1 MVPLTKALIMA
12 GGAEQCPLSCRSE
25 RSRRPMISVKVGA
38 MGSVPVLVRESLR
51 MVLEGVMVVQACLLA
66 CCQQPL
72 VHLHAIP

>member
-1 MVPLTKALIMA
+1 
-12 GGAEQCPLSCRSE
+12 
-25 RSRRPMISVKVGA
+25 MISVKVGA